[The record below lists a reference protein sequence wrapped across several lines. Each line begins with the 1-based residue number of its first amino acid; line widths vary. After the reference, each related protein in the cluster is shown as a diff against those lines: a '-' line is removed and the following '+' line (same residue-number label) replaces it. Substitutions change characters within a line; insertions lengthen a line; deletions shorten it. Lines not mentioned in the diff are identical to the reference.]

1 MIEDS
6 LLSSEQ
12 IISLM
17 HDEYGLD
24 INEVEKIDRGSAN
37 LYLLNK
43 DEYILKEFQSKYT
56 PEEILKEIKIID
68 HLREKNIPVPE
79 YMPTK
84 SGNKFITV
92 MGKVVIVQRYIKGYT
107 IKQNEGNYEQVIESA
122 REYGKMIKS
131 LDTLDVDLPYQDALS
146 WLTLEK
152 MNKSINKYKTLI
164 NDLKEGKYY
173 SRIKSDLEDKIQM
186 LEHIKDNY
194 DFSNINNL
202 TIKNTHGDY
211 SLQQFIYEDG
221 KIKAIIDFAS
231 ACKMPIVWE
240 LIRSYS
246 YIDKEF
252 DLNNFKDYVEEFMK
266 YVPLTDD
273 DIKYMPYIYL
283 VQLLNSDY
291 GYKQYIYDDRK
302 EELLLFGFYRTKLCK
317 YLFENALVISNELTK
332 KHF

>member
-6 LLSSEQ
+6 LLTKEQ
-12 IISLM
+12 IINLM

-24 INEVEKIDRGSAN
+24 IDEVEKIDRGSAN

-68 HLREKNIPVPE
+68 HLKKDNIPVPE
-79 YMPTK
+79 YMATK
-84 SGNKFITV
+84 DGNKYITF
-92 MGKVVIVQRYIKGYT
+92 MGKVVIVQRYIKGYI
-107 IKQNEGNYEQVIESA
+107 IKQNQGNYEQVIESA
-122 REYGKMIKS
+122 REYGKMVKS
-131 LDTLDVDLPYQDALS
+131 METLEVDLPYQDALS
-146 WLTLEK
+146 WLTVEK
-152 MNKSINKYKTLI
+152 MDKSINKYKVLLQ
-164 NDLKEGKYY
+164 DLKEGIYFHQ
-173 SRIKSDLEDKIQM
+173 IKSDLEDKIQM
-186 LEHIKDNY
+186 LEHIKNNY
-194 DFSNINNL
+194 DFSNIDDL

-246 YIDKEF
+246 YIDEEF
-252 DLNNFKDYVEEFMK
+252 NMNNFKDYINEFMK
-266 YVPLTDD
+266 YIPLTSN

-302 EELLLFGFYRTKLCK
+302 EELLFFGFYRTKLSK
-317 YLFENALVISNELTK
+317 YLFENASVISNELIK
-332 KHF
+332 IR